1 MKVNFLH
8 VREDEKWVMW
18 VEVKFAINVRSVDL
32 LLCCPLF
39 NHVLHLSQHFV
50 CLSHVLAIVCAV
62 YLQVSDQTGCVVVD
76 RSIRSEQTTFR
87 QHQQPL
93 SSARPNQQHLAAK
106 WRNWMAMVDIL
117 FCLSVISGHHLP
129 SADDIDKTN
138 KRFSCFLSCLVLSHV
153 TDNGPIWSSSLLSFA

>member
-18 VEVKFAINVRSVDL
+18 VEVKFVIFVRSANCGPAL
-32 LLCCPLF
+32 
-39 NHVLHLSQHFV
+39 VLYIVQSRLSFKFV
-50 CLSHVLAIVCAV
+50 SHVFAIVCMV
-62 YLQVSDQTGCVVVD
+62 CLQVSDQTGCVVVD
-76 RSIRSEQTTFR
+76 RSIRSEQTTFP

-93 SSARPNQQHLAAK
+93 FSARPNQRHLAAK

-138 KRFSCFLSCLVLSHV
+138 KRLFCFVSCHCFVFYHV
-153 TDNGPIWSSSLLSFA
+153 TDNGPRLCYLSLR